1 MPFPLFPLVGIA
13 VSGSLVAFGVKAVQR
28 RRDEALKEKNKTFS
42 KYAQDHRVREK
53 TEKKLMELKETKSMA
68 QLRELSRFNDI
79 FENILH
85 SGMDW
90 NFVPFEETD
99 YTPFVTSAPVREIS
113 ALGSA
118 ADWAKSGVSE
128 LQRQLGVANEELK
141 RIVLH
146 SGFDFNRYSYQDK
159 GIVLRAVNVATNL
172 NKSLHVSLVDEKGF
186 RDNSIDEI
194 EELLT
199 ETHEKSAAA

>member
-1 MPFPLFPLVGIA
+1 MPFPLIPLVGIA
-13 VSGSLVAFGVKAVQR
+13 VSGSLVAFGVKAVQKR
-28 RRDEALKEKNKTFS
+28 REEALKEKNKTFS

-53 TEKKLMELKETKSMA
+53 TERSLMELKDLKSMV

-90 NFVPFEETD
+90 SFVPVEEID
-99 YTPFVTSAPVREIS
+99 YTPFITSAPMKEIS
-113 ALGSA
+113 VLGSA
-118 ADWAKSGVSE
+118 ADWAKSGISS
-128 LQRQLGVANEELK
+128 LQSQMLLANEELK

-146 SGFDFNRYSYQDK
+146 SGFDFNRYTYQDK
-159 GIVLRAVNVATNL
+159 GVVLRAVNLATNL
-172 NKSLHVSLVDEKGF
+172 NKALHVSLVDNKGF
-186 RDNSIDEI
+186 RDSAIDEI

-199 ETHEKSAAA
+199 ETYEKAAA

>member
-1 MPFPLFPLVGIA
+1 MPFPLIPLVGIA
-13 VSGSLVAFGVKAVQR
+13 VSGSLFAYGVKAVKKR
-28 RRDEALKEKNKTFS
+28 RIEAIKEKNKTFS
-42 KYAQDHRVREK
+42 KYAQDHRLREK
-53 TEKKLMELKETKSMA
+53 TERKLMELKETKLMS

-85 SGMDW
+85 SGMNWD
-90 NFVPFEETD
+90 FVPFEETD
-99 YTPFVTSAPVREIS
+99 YTPFITSAPMREIS

-118 ADWAKSGVSE
+118 ADWTKSGVSE
-128 LQRQLGVANEELK
+128 LQRQLSLANEELK

-146 SGFDFNRYSYQDK
+146 SGFDFNVYSYQDK

-172 NKSLHVSLVDEKGF
+172 NKALHVSLVDEKGF

-199 ETHEKSAAA
+199 ETHEKAAA